1 MRKQGVHMRICIVT
15 EYFPGGEEL
24 NIRGGAE
31 ACAFNEALK
40 LSEKHEVT
48 VLTSRTPE
56 NPENYRCGNMEVICC
71 GPVRSYVQAGS
82 ITGRLSF
89 MLSAYREG
97 LKLDPDAV
105 IGYNFIT
112 HPVAWMIAGKRN
124 AAALARYHDV
134 WIGEWVRNIGVSGI
148 LGELLERYTLS
159 RRFDRIVAVS
169 EYTAG
174 KILERYPWQQVSV
187 VHNMVD
193 FRTPPVRKTST
204 PSIAC
209 VSRLVEYKRIQ
220 DLIRA
225 VSVIREKFPDI
236 RCRIIGTGPLEERL
250 RGLARELAVED
261 NVEFMGFVEKHAD
274 VLEVIAESWVFCLP
288 SVVEGFG
295 IVVVEAM
302 GCGTPFV
309 AARIPPV
316 MESSQEKGGL
326 FFEPGNW
333 RDLAEKLELL
343 LSSGEL
349 HERLSSEAADVFR
362 DYSADSIG
370 RKLERVLTEVTG
382 RDE

>member
-1 MRKQGVHMRICIVT
+1 MRICIVT

-316 MESSQEKGGL
+316 MEASQEKGGL